1 MNQAILFNDD
11 FCYCKENKAW
21 SFSGQISG
29 ERVLIYIKDTDNN
42 EVDENTT
49 ITQTQKF
56 DWEMMVEDWLEDNEP
71 DDQVIWFKTK

>member
-11 FCYCKENKAW
+11 FCYCQENKAW

-29 ERVLIYIKDTDNN
+29 ERVQIYMKGVN
-42 EVDENTT
+42 ENTV
-49 ITQTQKF
+49 IAQSQKF

-71 DDQVIWFKTK
+71 DDQVIWFNTK